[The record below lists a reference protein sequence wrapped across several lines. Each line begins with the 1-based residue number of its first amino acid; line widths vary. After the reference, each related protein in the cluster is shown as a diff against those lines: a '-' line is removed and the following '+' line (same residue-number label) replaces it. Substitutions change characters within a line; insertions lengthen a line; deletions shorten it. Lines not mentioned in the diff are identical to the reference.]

1 MVMVVGVVKE
11 SQRDERRVALVPS
24 LVQAVVKSGATV
36 LVEPGAGAAAGF
48 LDAAYQEKG
57 ATIGQSR
64 ADVLSRAD
72 VVLRVRLGPSG
83 HPATDR
89 DLGELRAGQA
99 VIAFLD
105 PLTDHVLVRALAERQ
120 VSSFSMEL
128 MPRITRAQSMDALS
142 SMATISGYK
151 AVLLAAV
158 TAPRMF
164 PMLITAAGSVAAA
177 RTFVIGAGVAGLQA
191 IATAR
196 RLGAQ
201 VQAYD
206 VRQAAK
212 EQIMSLGA
220 KVADVPIEAADA
232 QDKGGYAK
240 AQDESFYVRQRE
252 AMAKVVAVSDVV
264 VTTAAIPGRRS
275 PVLITAAM
283 VAGMQPGSVIVDLA
297 AERGGNCELTRADET
312 VVTNGVTILGP
323 TNLPSTVPYH
333 ASQMYA
339 KNITTFLKQLTT
351 KDGELAWDFA
361 DEITKE
367 TLVTHKGEVVHE
379 RVRGLVMAKA

>member
-1 MVMVVGVVKE
+1 MVVGVVKE
-11 SQRDERRVALVPS
+11 SQTDERRVALVPS

-206 VRQAAK
+206 VRPAAK

>member
-1 MVMVVGVVKE
+1 MVVGVVKE
-11 SQRDERRVALVPS
+11 SQTDERRVALVPS

-105 PLTDHVLVRALAERQ
+105 PLSDHALIRALAERQ
-120 VSSFSMEL
+120 VSAFSMEL

-177 RTFVIGAGVAGLQA
+177 RTFVDRRRCRGAAGDCDGAPAGVTGAGV
-191 IATAR
+191 R
-196 RLGAQ
+196 RPPGGEGT
-201 VQAYD
+201 D
-206 VRQAAK
+206 HEPGR
-212 EQIMSLGA
+212 EGGGR
-220 KVADVPIEAADA
+220 PIEAPDA

-240 AQDESFYVRQRE
+240 AQDEAFYARQRE
-252 AMAKVVAVSDVV
+252 AMAKVVAGSDVV

-275 PVLITAAM
+275 PILITAPM

-367 TLVTHKGEVVHE
+367 TLVTHKGDVVHE